1 MRRLGLDVPVAPE
14 IRAVVLTCDP
24 EDVRPVRSLG
34 KRRTPQEQKGKRE
47 EAEHGQAL
55 AVRSA
60 HGNTTAT

>member
-1 MRRLGLDVPVAPE
+1 MGRLGLHVTVAPE

-47 EAEHGQAL
+47 EAEHG
-55 AVRSA
+55 
-60 HGNTTAT
+60 